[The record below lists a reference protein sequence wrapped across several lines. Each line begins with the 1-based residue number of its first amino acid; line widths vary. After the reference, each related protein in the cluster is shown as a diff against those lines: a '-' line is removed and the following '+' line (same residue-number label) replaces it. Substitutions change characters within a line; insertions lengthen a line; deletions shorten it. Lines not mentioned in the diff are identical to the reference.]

1 MGLIEELSPEFK
13 RWCEA
18 IATDQRSA
26 LGLRAFDRLPAYQLA
41 THLGATIL
49 SPEQIPSLEP
59 QYLNTLLTSNA
70 WSAAVISSDPL
81 QIVHN
86 PRHAAA
92 RRESNLMHELGH
104 ILLQHR
110 MIGFD
115 SETNLPLR
123 RPQDEKEATY
133 LGGCLQAP
141 HRGLLWAVQRE
152 MTSSQIAKHFGASE
166 EMVLLRSNAVGLR
179 HCLRQLNAS

>member
-1 MGLIEELSPEFK
+1 MGLIEDLSPGFK

-18 IATDQRSA
+18 IATDQRSS
-26 LGLRAFDRLPAYQLA
+26 LDLRACDHLSAYQLA

-49 SPEQIPSLEP
+49 TPEQLPSLDQQHLEV
-59 QYLNTLLTSNA
+59 LLASDT
-70 WSAAVISSDPL
+70 WSAAVICQHPL

-86 PRHAAA
+86 PRHADV

-104 ILLQHR
+104 VLLKHP

-115 SETNLPLR
+115 PKTGLPLR

-133 LGGCLQAP
+133 LGGCLQIP
-141 HRGLLWAVQRE
+141 HQGLMWAVQRE
-152 MTSSQIAKHFGASE
+152 MTLPQIAKHFGASE
-166 EMVLLRSNAVGLR
+166 EMVLFRSNAAGI
-179 HCLRQLNAS
+179 RQDLK

>member
-1 MGLIEELSPEFK
+1 MGLIEDLSPRFK

-18 IATDQRSA
+18 IATEQRS
-26 LGLRAFDRLPAYQLA
+26 LLNLQAFDRLTAYQLA
-41 THLGATIL
+41 THLGAIIL
-49 SPEQIPSLEP
+49 TPEQLPSLDQQHLEV
-59 QYLNTLLTSNA
+59 LLASNT
-70 WSAAVISSDPL
+70 WSAAVICQHPL

-86 PRHAAA
+86 PRHADV

-104 ILLQHR
+104 VLLEHS

-115 SETNLPLR
+115 PKTGLPLR

-133 LGGCLQAP
+133 LGGCLQIP
-141 HRGLLWAVQRE
+141 HRGLLWTVQRE

-179 HCLRQLNAS
+179 HCLRQLNV